1 MELMTVYVLSRAL
14 LAVLAGVSELGKDVL
29 GEAMGGSL
37 EENSFEPVRNPDL

>member
-14 LAVLAGVSELGKDVL
+14 LAVLAGVSESGKDVL
-29 GEAMGGSL
+29 GEGMGGSL